1 MVVTDARVLREEFIP
16 REVVHRDAEV
26 QVLADSLRPLLNGE
40 RPQNSF
46 LYGPPGTGKTCIS
59 RHTLEQLSE
68 EHIDLKFQY
77 INCWENYN
85 RFKVL
90 YKALEGIGKTLD
102 IHRQSTPTDKLMTR
116 LKEYDDRPYVLI
128 MDEVDQLED
137 EKVLYDLYAMPN
149 VTLVMI
155 ANKETALHNMDD
167 RVRSRLMDAERIE
180 FEPYEASQ
188 LQDILRDRTEWGI
201 HPDAVDDQ
209 KLRKMA
215 LSAEGDARI
224 AIGILRSAAR
234 KAERGASDTITRE
247 MIEEA
252 VPDAREHTRQKNLEK
267 LNKHQEALYDIIEE
281 EEKIEPGDL
290 YEQYRERVEDP
301 RSDRM
306 LRKYLNKMV
315 HYNLVDAEGD
325 GRWRT
330 YLAKDT

>member
-16 REVVHRDAEV
+16 GDVVHRDSEV
-26 QVLADSLRPLLNGE
+26 QVLADALRPLIEEE
-40 RPQNSF
+40 RAQNSF

-59 RHTLEQLSE
+59 RHTLDRLSE

-85 RFKVL
+85 RFKTL

-116 LKEYDDRPYVLI
+116 LREYDDRPYVLI

-137 EKVLYDLYAMPN
+137 ERVLYDLYSMPN

-167 RVRSRLMDAERIE
+167 RVRSRLKDAERIE
-180 FEPYEASQ
+180 FEPYEAKK
-188 LQDILRDRTEWGI
+188 LQDILRDRAEWGL
-201 HPDAVDDQ
+201 HPDAVDD
-209 KLRKMA
+209 KRLRKMA

-234 KAERGASDTITRE
+234 KAESQGADEITRS
-247 MIEEA
+247 MIEAA

-267 LNKHQEALYDIIEE
+267 LNKHQEALHDIIQDAGS
-281 EEKIEPGDL
+281 IEPGDL
-290 YEQYRERVEDP
+290 YDAYRDRVEDP

-315 HYNLVDAEGD
+315 HYNLVDAEGE

-330 YLAKDT
+330 YKAKDS